1 MIEELRAVVLARSV
15 PDFGLEPGDLGT
27 VVHAYRDGEAYEVEF
42 MTGDGNT
49 VAVLTLESTEIRRL
63 RDEEIL
69 HARRIGAA

>member
-1 MIEELRAVVLARSV
+1 MIEELSAVVLARSV
-15 PDFGLEPGDLGT
+15 PDCGLEPGDLGA
-27 VVHAYRDGEAYEVEF
+27 VVHAYRDGDAYEVEF

-69 HARRIGAA
+69 HARRIDAA